1 MLILLTAQLAV
12 AQSSAPAINAQLY
25 RPPIDATSTLW
36 TEDTTSNPDGYA
48 SARAFFQYA
57 NAPFRYRDA
66 VGEVERV
73 VSDVA
78 ELDLIKAMAG
88 WPRLVESA
96 AQAHE
101 PHRVAY
107 YLGDLAAR
115 FHALWNKGKDDA
127 RLRFLLPGDRG
138 LTLARLALVQGVAL
152 VIASGLNVLGVTPLE
167 ELR

>member
-1 MLILLTAQLAV
+1 M
-12 AQSSAPAINAQLY
+12 
-25 RPPIDATSTLW
+25 
-36 TEDTTSNPDGYA
+36 
-48 SARAFFQYA
+48 QYA
-57 NAPFRYRDA
+57 HARVCSVLRHAAADFEAAELTPEALAAAPLARL
-66 VGEVERV
+66 G
-73 VSDVA
+73 DVA